1 MKAQTKRILGTTFA
15 LCALAVAAV
24 AGAMSYG
31 AAAGVGVLG
40 LFAAQFY
47 FASKGQLQ
55 AHVAFGAITPTFLVK
70 LEDNMQMITENEFVR
85 MTLSDNLWWREVTR
99 VRQSANRKE
108 IIAWLLSTAQIFEE
122 GKTGGNIT
130 FDDMASKS
138 VIYEHSRFGAGLKLT
153 VDELT
158 DNDAHGFDFA
168 AEWSAQIGALMA
180 YFPQQQVAKAILNG
194 ESTTG
199 PFGTA
204 YDGLAYF
211 AGNSSPHPNNPF
223 RTSGGYYAN
232 LLTGA
237 SAAAS
242 GGKPA
247 YPGALPID
255 TGVTL
260 DVAFANLQKFI
271 AYIAAIKMPNGITPR
286 FLKLKSLLL
295 PPELTARGQQ
305 LTNARF
311 IAQQATGGAGSG
323 DVEAVIKNWGLGTPT
338 TVQEF
343 STGVAADAT
352 SWYGATEQVQS
363 TQLGALVFI
372 ERVPFKV
379 TYYTGAGGGTGVDA
393 VLDRAVELEWHLR
406 GRNANGYGHPY
417 GLFKNKAA

>member
-1 MKAQTKRILGTTFA
+1 MKPQKKRIIGT
-15 LCALAVAAV
+15 LVALATLAAC
-24 AGAMSYG
+24 AGAGVLSFG
-31 AAAGVGVLG
+31 AAAVVGVLG
-40 LFAAQFY
+40 LIAAQYAFAAL
-47 FASKGQLQ
+47 GDLQLS
-55 AHVAFGAITPTFLVK
+55 AAFGAITPTFLVK
-70 LEDNMQMITENEFVR
+70 LEDNMQTITENEFAR
-85 MTLSDNLWWREVTR
+85 MTMSENLWWREVTR
-99 VRQSANRKE
+99 VRQSINRKE
-108 IIAWLLSTAQIFEE
+108 IIAWLLSTAQIFDE
-122 GKTGGNIT
+122 GKGGNIT

-138 VIYEHSRFGAGLKLT
+138 VIYEHNRFGAGLKLT
-153 VDELT
+153 IDELT
-158 DNDAHGFDFA
+158 DNDSHGFDFA
-168 AEWSAQIGALMA
+168 AEWAAQIGALMA
-180 YFPQQQVAKAILNG
+180 YFPQQQTSKAILNG
-194 ESTTG
+194 ESSTG

-204 YDGLAYF
+204 YDALPYF
-211 AGNSSPHPNNPF
+211 ADNSAPHPNNPY
-223 RTSGGYYAN
+223 RTAGGYYAN

-237 SAAAS
+237 AAAAS

-311 IAQQATGGAGSG
+311 IAQAATGGAGSA
-323 DVEAVIKNWGLGTPT
+323 DVEAVIKNWGLGTPV

-352 SWYGATEQVQS
+352 SWYGATEQMQS

-379 TYYTGAGGGTGVDA
+379 TYYTGSGGGTGVDA
-393 VLDRAVELEWHLR
+393 ILDRAVDLEWHLR

-417 GLFKNKAA
+417 GLFKNKAL